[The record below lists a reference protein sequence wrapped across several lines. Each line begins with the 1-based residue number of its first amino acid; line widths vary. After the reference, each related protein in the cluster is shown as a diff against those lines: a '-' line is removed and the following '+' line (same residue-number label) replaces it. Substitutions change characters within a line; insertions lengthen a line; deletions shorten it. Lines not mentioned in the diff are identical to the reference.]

1 MLEALDIFSNI
12 IAAVMIV
19 IIIGIIIFAYRE

>member
-12 IAAVMIV
+12 IASVMIV